1 MSNQRKIWS
10 KFQNKDIEENA
21 KWNVK
26 KNFRLRKAR
35 KINEEIQS
43 RQLESFTTFNKF
55 DESEGFDTVAEAR
68 NAIEDIYKHS
78 ENDDAGVE
86 MASISA
92 ESERKRLYGWTV
104 FTLLTLTGGII
115 ITRM

>member
-10 KFQNKDIEENA
+10 KFQNKDIEDNA
-21 KWNVK
+21 RWNVK
-26 KNFRLRKAR
+26 KNFRLRKSR
-35 KINEEIQS
+35 KINEEIQN

-55 DESEGFDTVAEAR
+55 DVSEGFDTVAEAR
-68 NAIEDIYKHS
+68 TAIEDIYKDS

-86 MASISA
+86 MSSIGA

-104 FTLLTLTGGII
+104 LTLLTLTGGII

>member
-1 MSNQRKIWS
+1 MSNQRKIGS
-10 KFQNKDIEENA
+10 KFENKNIEENA
-21 KWNVK
+21 RWNVK
-26 KNFRLRKAR
+26 NNFRLRKAR
-35 KINEEIQS
+35 KINEEIQN

-55 DESEGFDTVAEAR
+55 DEAEGFDTVAEAR
-68 NAIEDIYKHS
+68 TAIEEVYTHR
-78 ENDDAGVE
+78 ENDNASLE

-104 FTLLTLTGGII
+104 LTLLTLTGGII

>member
-21 KWNVK
+21 RWNVK

-35 KINEEIQS
+35 KINEEIQH
-43 RQLESFTTFNKF
+43 RQLECFTTFNKF
-55 DESEGFDTVAEAR
+55 DELEGFETVAEAR
-68 NAIEDIYKHS
+68 KAIEDIYRYS

-86 MASISA
+86 MSSISA

-104 FTLLTLTGGII
+104 LTLLTLTGGII

>member
-1 MSNQRKIWS
+1 MSNQRKIGS
-10 KFQNKDIEENA
+10 KFENKDIEENA
-21 KWNVK
+21 GWNVK
-26 KNFRLRKAR
+26 NSFRLRKAR
-35 KINEEIQS
+35 KINEEIQN

-55 DESEGFDTVAEAR
+55 ENAEGFDTVGEAR
-68 NAIEDIYKHS
+68 SAIEEVNTHRV
-78 ENDDAGVE
+78 NDNASLE

-104 FTLLTLTGGII
+104 LTLLTLTGGII